1 MQKIYLPVRLP
12 TIKRKKLGAV
22 CAVAITVAGWV
33 SGAPWLGRIRRTSRR
48 FSAAVSVGYSPDQ
61 HTVDVGHGACKLMD
75 QGLVGDAIDRYI
87 ADSVSSSEGSNQFFQ
102 AALLR
107 QYAIGHLCP
116 RHQVDYGSN
125 I

>member
-1 MQKIYLPVRLP
+1 
-12 TIKRKKLGAV
+12 
-22 CAVAITVAGWV
+22 
-33 SGAPWLGRIRRTSRR
+33 
-48 FSAAVSVGYSPDQ
+48 
-61 HTVDVGHGACKLMD
+61 MD

-87 ADSVSSSEGSNQFFQ
+87 ADSVHSSEGSNQFFQ

-116 RHQVDYGSN
+116 RHQVNYGSN

>member
-1 MQKIYLPVRLP
+1 MLR
-12 TIKRKKLGAV
+12 KLGASV
-22 CAVAITVAGWV
+22 AVAAFLAAGWV
-33 SGAPWLGRIRRTSRR
+33 AGTPVAGAYTADEQAFL
-48 FSAAVSVGYSPDQ
+48 SAAVSVGYSANQ

-87 ADSVSSSEGSNQFFQ
+87 ADSVSSSQGSNQFFQ

-107 QYAIGHLCP
+107 QYAIGELCP